1 MEFDKMFLK
10 EKEGIATLTLNNPDK
25 LNAMSTEMWN
35 DFRKIIDHLQGNHEI
50 KVLVIT
56 GSGRGFCSGS
66 DVGSRLAANIEGR
79 GPKKTQADLLEGTGY
94 AAKVIRDLELPII
107 AAINGV
113 AAGAGLSMA
122 LLSDIRIASE
132 TARFGAIWVRVG
144 LIGDLG
150 ATLLLPQ
157 LIGPDKAFEML
168 TTGIMID
175 AREAERIGLVTRVV
189 PSEALM
195 TTVYEL
201 AMKLAK
207 GPALSVKLMKKALY
221 KGLRHNDL
229 LTQLDFE
236 SFAQGVC
243 RQSEDHREGVRAF
256 MEKRVAQFKG
266 L

>member
-1 MEFDKMFLK
+1 
-10 EKEGIATLTLNNPDK
+10 
-25 LNAMSTEMWN
+25 
-35 DFRKIIDHLQGNHEI
+35 
-50 KVLVIT
+50 
-56 GSGRGFCSGS
+56 
-66 DVGSRLAANIEGR
+66 
-79 GPKKTQADLLEGTGY
+79 
-94 AAKVIRDLELPII
+94 
-107 AAINGV
+107 
-113 AAGAGLSMA
+113 
-122 LLSDIRIASE
+122 
-132 TARFGAIWVRVG
+132 
-144 LIGDLG
+144 
-150 ATLLLPQ
+150 
-157 LIGPDKAFEML
+157 
-168 TTGIMID
+168 
-175 AREAERIGLVTRVV
+175 
-189 PSEALM
+189 M